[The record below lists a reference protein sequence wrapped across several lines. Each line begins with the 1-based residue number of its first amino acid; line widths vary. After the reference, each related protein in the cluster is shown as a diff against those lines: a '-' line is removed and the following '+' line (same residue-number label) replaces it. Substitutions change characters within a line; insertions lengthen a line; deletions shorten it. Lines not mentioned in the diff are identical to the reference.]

1 MSDGDIEPSH
11 DKTGIKTSTFYNQKK
26 LKIFPKL
33 INPRTEL
40 TNAKGRPSQA
50 INKSTTACNKRT
62 QKSQKN
68 ITKKSPMSNKGSGKK
83 HKTNAV
89 VSERLANCKAG
100 DITDLQ
106 IGKRPLG
113 KTDSEDSEQGRE
125 FKKLKL
131 DLNKNFECEDKCP
144 SQRELCTKREL
155 ENEQGFGKQITR
167 TEEIN
172 SVNGSNDNG
181 LAIDE
186 REATETS
193 MNYENDIILIH
204 SSDNES
210 SLDTT
215 LNSSLNVNDKAFTT
229 DQRKPSHATKES
241 ENDVFGS
248 PLLFNSS
255 QNSLKEPAQNNTDF
269 NSSQN
274 IKDKAFT
281 TNQREPFNTTNGLEN
296 DTFAGTLSSSCE
308 SVKILKQSTQSNKKL
323 RRSPRKKLGSLDAF
337 VFVEN
342 TRTSKMNEKLKDS
355 GFHEPFRILGEL
367 SSQEDLNCSSVDTSP
382 LLSSQSSTSTG
393 YSGSSKSKSISPE
406 SQSSIMKYFTPL
418 RKSSSVVVLKSNNVS
433 PTSDKKGKRQ
443 MKGRKVTSPSGSP
456 VSNKKEQMFLDLGQK
471 NFGHITCP
479 TCNMVYTSA
488 QPEDE
493 AYHVKFHHTVVSGLR
508 FKGWKTERVVEHFDD
523 GRVIVVLPQDPP
535 SHLKKVSSV
544 RTVVDDELGFSSET
558 SMRMQDSKTYMFVAD
573 KKVVGC
579 VVAVVIQ
586 E

>member
-1 MSDGDIEPSH
+1 MNAPHSNACYWVKLSCRMSEGDNEH
-11 DKTGIKTSTFYNQKK
+11 DKTGIKTSTFYSQKK

-33 INPRTEL
+33 IIPRTEP

-50 INKSTTACNKRT
+50 INKSTTACNKRA

-68 ITKKSPMSNKGSGKK
+68 TTKKSPMSNKGSGKK
-83 HKTNAV
+83 HKTV

-100 DITDLQ
+100 NITDVDLQ

-131 DLNKNFECEDKCP
+131 DLNKNFECELDKCS

-167 TEEIN
+167 TEELN

-210 SLDTT
+210 SLDTK

-229 DQRKPSHATKES
+229 DQRKPFHTTKES
-241 ENDVFGS
+241 ENDVFAS

-255 QNSLKEPAQNNTDF
+255 QNSLKEPVQNNTDF
-269 NSSQN
+269 NSLQN
-274 IKDKAFT
+274 IKDKALNT
-281 TNQREPFNTTNGLEN
+281 DQRELPFDTTNGLGN
-296 DTFAGTLSSSCE
+296 NISASSSE
-308 SVKILKQSTQSNKKL
+308 NVKILKQTTQNNKKL
-323 RRSPRKKLGSLDAF
+323 RRSPRKKMGSLDAF

-382 LLSSQSSTSTG
+382 LLTSQSSTSTG

-443 MKGRKVTSPSGSP
+443 MKGR
-456 VSNKKEQMFLDLGQK
+456 
-471 NFGHITCP
+471 
-479 TCNMVYTSA
+479 
-488 QPEDE
+488 
-493 AYHVKFHHTVVSGLR
+493 
-508 FKGWKTERVVEHFDD
+508 
-523 GRVIVVLPQDPP
+523 
-535 SHLKKVSSV
+535 
-544 RTVVDDELGFSSET
+544 
-558 SMRMQDSKTYMFVAD
+558 
-573 KKVVGC
+573 
-579 VVAVVIQ
+579 
-586 E
+586 

>member
-1 MSDGDIEPSH
+1 M
-11 DKTGIKTSTFYNQKK
+11 
-26 LKIFPKL
+26 
-33 INPRTEL
+33 
-40 TNAKGRPSQA
+40 
-50 INKSTTACNKRT
+50 
-62 QKSQKN
+62 
-68 ITKKSPMSNKGSGKK
+68 
-83 HKTNAV
+83 
-89 VSERLANCKAG
+89 
-100 DITDLQ
+100 
-106 IGKRPLG
+106 
-113 KTDSEDSEQGRE
+113 
-125 FKKLKL
+125 
-131 DLNKNFECEDKCP
+131 
-144 SQRELCTKREL
+144 
-155 ENEQGFGKQITR
+155 
-167 TEEIN
+167 
-172 SVNGSNDNG
+172 
-181 LAIDE
+181 
-186 REATETS
+186 
-193 MNYENDIILIH
+193 
-204 SSDNES
+204 
-210 SLDTT
+210 
-215 LNSSLNVNDKAFTT
+215 
-229 DQRKPSHATKES
+229 
-241 ENDVFGS
+241 
-248 PLLFNSS
+248 
-255 QNSLKEPAQNNTDF
+255 
-269 NSSQN
+269 
-274 IKDKAFT
+274 
-281 TNQREPFNTTNGLEN
+281 
-296 DTFAGTLSSSCE
+296 
-308 SVKILKQSTQSNKKL
+308 
-323 RRSPRKKLGSLDAF
+323 GSLDAF

-382 LLSSQSSTSTG
+382 LLTSQSSTSTG

-418 RKSSSVVVLKSNNVS
+418 RKSSSVVILKSNNVS
-433 PTSDKKGKRQ
+433 PTFDKKGKRQ

-586 E
+586 EAFPLLPCTTNGDKIESSEQGAWCCSSAPVRAECGISRVWVLQQYRRKRIATRILDCVRYGIYIRGDDGCDYDGGDDGSCGGDDCDGVLVSSW